1 MKDQV
6 KKTAITVLLQAA
18 KRFLGKMLKSNKDKK
33 DKDNKDDNG

>member
-18 KRFLGKMLKSNKDKK
+18 KRFLGKILKSNKDKNK
-33 DKDNKDDNG
+33 DKKDDNG